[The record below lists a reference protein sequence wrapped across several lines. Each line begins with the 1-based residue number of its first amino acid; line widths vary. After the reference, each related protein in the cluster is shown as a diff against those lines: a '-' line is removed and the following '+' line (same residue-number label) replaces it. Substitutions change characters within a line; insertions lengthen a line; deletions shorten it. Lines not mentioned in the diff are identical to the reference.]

1 MEYTFFDLK
10 IMVRTWINS
19 LPSQVNIEKSS
30 DLIKTTVYLNSVTNE
45 TLNLQFFVVIG
56 ESYGK
61 KERKCL
67 SNGID
72 IELKSECEQNP
83 IS

>member
-56 ESYGK
+56 ESYGEK
-61 KERKCL
+61 GKEVF
-67 SNGID
+67 
-72 IELKSECEQNP
+72 E
-83 IS
+83 

>member
-19 LPSQVNIEKSS
+19 LTSQVNIQKSS

-56 ESYGK
+56 ESYGEK
-61 KERKCL
+61 GKEVF
-67 SNGID
+67 
-72 IELKSECEQNP
+72 E
-83 IS
+83 